1 MPTNNVLLVDIGN
14 SRIKYRLLSD
24 HKDAVTTVDDLPVLI
39 NYIESAA
46 LSHLYIAN
54 VGKPAV
60 EDALAQLCTQQKIEF
75 HAVKTENEAF
85 GIKNSYQDP
94 AKMGVDRWLAM
105 VGAATLTKDPFAV
118 IDAGTAV
125 TVDFVADG
133 QHLGGWIAPG
143 YRTMKKALLENT
155 TRVFEN
161 QTIPQQLSA
170 ATDTEE
176 CVAMGCLAALQGVYW
191 STKQQL
197 DAQFKKSVIIFTGG
211 DKKLLTSACD
221 GGSLSA
227 ANLVID
233 GLARYAE
240 KASFD

>member
-1 MPTNNVLLVDIGN
+1 MQINNVLLVDIGN
-14 SRIKYRLLSD
+14 TRIKFRLLSEASD
-24 HKDAVTTVDDLPVLI
+24 KITTVDDLSALI
-39 NYIESAA
+39 TYIEAA
-46 LSHLYIAN
+46 SISHVFVAN

-60 EDALAQLCTQQKIEF
+60 EDALAQLCLQQKIIF
-75 HAVKTENEAF
+75 CAVKTESEAF
-85 GIKNSYQDP
+85 GIKNSYQNP
-94 AKMGVDRWLAM
+94 TKMGVDRWLAIL
-105 VGAATLTKDPFAV
+105 GAAKLTEKPFAV

-143 YRTMKKALLENT
+143 FHTMKKALLSNT

-161 QTIPQQLSA
+161 ETIPDQLSA
-170 ATDTEE
+170 ANDTEE
-176 CVAMGCLAALQGVYW
+176 CVAMGCLASLQGVFW
-191 STKQQL
+191 SARRRL
-197 DAQFKKSVIIFTGG
+197 NDQFKENVIIFTGG

-221 GGSLSA
+221 GDSLSA

-240 KASFD
+240 KASFG

>member
-1 MPTNNVLLVDIGN
+1 MQTDSVLLVDIGN
-14 SRIKYRLLSD
+14 TRIKYRLLTD
-24 HKDAVTTVDDLPVLI
+24 DGDNVTTVDDLSALI
-39 NYIESAA
+39 TYIEAA
-46 LSHLYIAN
+46 PVTHLYIAN

-60 EDALAQLCTQQKIEF
+60 EEALAQLCHEQQIIF
-75 HAVKTENEAF
+75 CAVKTESEAF
-85 GIKNSYQDP
+85 GITNSYQNP
-94 AKMGVDRWLAM
+94 QKMGVDRWLAIL
-105 VGAATLTKDPFAV
+105 GAAKLTDKPFAV

-143 YRTMKKALLENT
+143 FHTMKKALLSNT

-161 QTIPQQLSA
+161 ETVPEQLMA
-170 ATDTEE
+170 ASDTEE
-176 CVAMGCLAALQGVYW
+176 CVAMGCLAALQGVFW
-191 STKQQL
+191 SAKRRL
-197 DAQFKKSVIIFTGG
+197 NNQFKENVIIFTGG

-221 GGSLSA
+221 GDSLSA

-240 KASFD
+240 KASFG